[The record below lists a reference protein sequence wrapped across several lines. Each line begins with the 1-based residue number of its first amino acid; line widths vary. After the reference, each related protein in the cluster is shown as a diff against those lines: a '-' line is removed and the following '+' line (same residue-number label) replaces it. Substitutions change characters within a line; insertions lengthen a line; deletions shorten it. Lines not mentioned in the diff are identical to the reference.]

1 MTNDDSPHFE
11 ERITVPSG
19 LEDAEY
25 VLARGIRRSRAIW
38 WLIGLI
44 MGAGLGLILG

>member
-11 ERITVPSG
+11 ERITVRSG
-19 LEDAEY
+19 MEDAEY
-25 VLARGIRRSRAIW
+25 VLARGLKRGRAIW

-44 MGAGLGLILG
+44 TGAGLGLILG